1 MLALRS
7 KVKKFASW
15 RKEPRDKPA
24 CYSTCQTQ
32 PRNESQELL
41 RRQAFAAGPETLK
54 ACCRTDAAAEAS
66 MPAVKLDGCIT
77 DPESNIEPARDW
89 FSNMRSKCRCSCV
102 LQFTFRRA
110 VSCVLH
116 RPPSQ
121 VIHCT
126 VLYFKHFKCL
136 HLGYRRN
143 SLVVGH
149 PITGWATA
157 NHERAGQREL

>member
-1 MLALRS
+1 MLSGRKLRE
-7 KVKKFASW
+7 FASGSK
-15 RKEPRDKPA
+15 RKPKTSRLAVSPR
-24 CYSTCQTQ
+24 TQ